1 MPGERNGTGAGMDH
15 GAAAAY
21 LLAARGAGPGL
32 PLPFGLRPA
41 TEEDAYEIQR
51 LTIDSLG
58 PIGGWKVGAAGPQ
71 APPNCAPLPLRGLH
85 TAPAALPGAALTP
98 RDIESEI
105 AFVVA
110 HDLPPRPA
118 PYSPAE
124 IVASMASCH
133 PGIEVL
139 QSRFADPASVDRLSH
154 LADLI
159 RHGAYVLGAPIAG
172 WQAIDFA
179 AVEVAQTIDGV
190 MLRSRGNPAGDMIRL
205 VAWLAN
211 IGAAWAGGLRA
222 GQIVTC
228 GSWTGATASPA
239 ARRVEAAFDGAVP
252 VLLAFA

>member
-1 MPGERNGTGAGMDH
+1 M
-15 GAAAAY
+15 
-21 LLAARGAGPGL
+21 ARGLAWIMARRLRICSRRARLGRL
-32 PLPFGLRPA
+32 PLPLGVHPA
-41 TEEDAYEIQR
+41 TEDDAYDIQR
-51 LTIDSLG
+51 LTMTSLG

-71 APPNCAPLPLRGLH
+71 ALPNCAPLPASGLH
-85 TAPAALPGAALTP
+85 TSPAMPGAAFTT
-98 RDIESEI
+98 RDIESET
-105 AFVVA
+105 AFVIA
-110 HDLPPRPA
+110 HDVPPRRA

-124 IVASMASCH
+124 IVASIASCH

-139 QSRFADPASVDRLSH
+139 QSRFTDPASVDRLSH

-179 AVEVAQTIDGV
+179 PVEVAQTIDSV
-190 MLRSRGNPAGDMIRL
+190 TVRSRGNPAGDMIRL

-211 IGAAWAGGLRA
+211 VGAVWAGGLRA

-239 ARRVEAAFDGAVP
+239 VRRVEATFDCAVP
-252 VLLAFA
+252 VVLEFT

>member
-1 MPGERNGTGAGMDH
+1 MPGERNGAGAGMDH

-21 LLAARGAGPGL
+21 LLAARGDGPGL
-32 PLPFGLRPA
+32 ALPPELRPA
-41 TEEDAYEIQR
+41 TEADAYEIQR
-51 LTIDSLG
+51 LTTAALG
-58 PIGGWKVGAAGPQ
+58 PIGGWKVGAAGPD
-71 APPNCAPLPLRGLH
+71 APPNCAPLPAGGLH
-85 TAPAALPGAALTP
+85 GSPATLPGAAFTT

-105 AFVVA
+105 AFVLA
-110 HDLPPRPA
+110 RDLPPRPV
-118 PYSPAE
+118 PYGAAD
-124 IVASMASCH
+124 IVAAIQSCH

-139 QSRFADPASVDRLSH
+139 QSRFADPASVDPLSH

-179 AVEVAQTIDGV
+179 AVEVTQSIDGV
-190 MLRSRGNPAGDMIRL
+190 TLRRRGNPAGDMIRL

-211 IGAAWAGGLRA
+211 VGAVWAGGLRA

-239 ARRVEAAFDGAVP
+239 ARRAEAMFYGAVP
-252 VLLAFA
+252 VVLEFA